1 MYCYCNDNEL
11 RNATDAT
18 CVILNPFTSNDPTWN
33 NFDSQIYLQKL
44 KFVVRTPNGLDYIP
58 VQLLALLKNLQII
71 TIQDASINEIAEYAF
86 SNLPMITDINLSRN
100 SISILRMHAF
110 ENMKNLTVLYLS
122 ENRITEINR
131 QEHDTQ
137 KTKNFI
143 LPASLF
149 SLQFLFSQQYI
160 IQSNL
165 HLVIHYSRY
174 SLARID
180 ISNAVEF
187 RPHRSTPF
195 NNSNS
200 YTFIKRDLKKR
211 KKEQD

>member
-1 MYCYCNDNEL
+1 MRRLSRLFLQILFLVSIVASSLSASTRSRGGKKKVAKEVKDANICEIKGMQAPMYCYCNDNEL

-58 VQLLALLKNLQII
+58 VQLLTLLKNLQII

-110 ENMKNLTVLYLS
+110 ENMKNLTVVYLS
-122 ENRITEINR
+122 ENRITEMNR
-131 QEHDTQ
+131 
-137 KTKNFI
+137 
-143 LPASLF
+143 
-149 SLQFLFSQQYI
+149 
-160 IQSNL
+160 
-165 HLVIHYSRY
+165 
-174 SLARID
+174 
-180 ISNAVEF
+180 
-187 RPHRSTPF
+187 
-195 NNSNS
+195 
-200 YTFIKRDLKKR
+200 
-211 KKEQD
+211 